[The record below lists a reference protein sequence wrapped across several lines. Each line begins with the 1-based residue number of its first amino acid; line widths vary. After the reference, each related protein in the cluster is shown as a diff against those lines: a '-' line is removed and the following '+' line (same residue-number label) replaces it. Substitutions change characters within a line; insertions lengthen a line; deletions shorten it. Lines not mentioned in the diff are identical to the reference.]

1 MREILTGRDALSQ
14 EDPPPPQEEDEGPLT
29 KDTLAEEED
38 EPTETEDNPNATE
51 NNPSEEKE
59 LSIDSVETPRKKKEA
74 PSVSKNVVTPV
85 KTALDLK
92 READTKSFKN
102 HVEVYKKGL
111 VTSEKGLIALTEEYS
126 KQEAQL
132 KQARGNTTLSDEL
145 FKTIQDLEEKRNVLK
160 SKRKLW
166 TRTITLLNENCAKLK
181 RKVKYTGPQ
190 TVVRGVPL
198 PEQGFSSQQ
207 TLAEKA
213 RTRIEANQVSTEGGT
228 TASNASSKATQDS
241 SVQNLTSKRNQKT
254 INASVEG
261 GLDQSL
267 LGNKNI
273 QFKGT
278 GKGNSSRKEAKRNES
293 LQKETAQNKNSQE
306 DDTSSSNSGSDSSD
320 TSPNKDD
327 ESKDDEGNVL
337 LNFNS
342 TSTNFTY
349 SQGTQEY
356 IENSLSQESFS
367 GIELDRD
374 KLRAAVSKEE
384 ALLLPATS
392 EHERGFFIT
401 PMDDKETYGLNLDFS
416 KATDKLRQIMER
428 KDASSLL

>member
-1 MREILTGRDALSQ
+1 MD
-14 EDPPPPQEEDEGPLT
+14 
-29 KDTLAEEED
+29 
-38 EPTETEDNPNATE
+38 EDN
-51 NNPSEEKE
+51 
-59 LSIDSVETPRKKKEA
+59 
-74 PSVSKNVVTPV
+74 
-85 KTALDLK
+85 
-92 READTKSFKN
+92 
-102 HVEVYKKGL
+102 H
-111 VTSEKGLIALTEEYS
+111 LTEW
-126 KQEAQL
+126 
-132 KQARGNTTLSDEL
+132 EL
-145 FKTIQDLEEKRNVLK
+145 Q
-160 SKRKLW
+160 
-166 TRTITLLNENCAKLK
+166 KLK

-306 DDTSSSNSGSDSSD
+306 DDTSSSNSGSDLSD